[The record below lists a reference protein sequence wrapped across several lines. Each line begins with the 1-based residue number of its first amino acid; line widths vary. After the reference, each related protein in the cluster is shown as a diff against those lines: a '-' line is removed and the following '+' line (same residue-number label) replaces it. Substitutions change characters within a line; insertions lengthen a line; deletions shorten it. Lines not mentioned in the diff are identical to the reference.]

1 MGSVDGM
8 MVLTRERGTDNGKL
22 IVTGREI
29 EKEHAYT
36 LLWDMEM
43 ASWRMTD
50 PHTHTMSADDTRQ
63 TSIQAVVDAANEPIT
78 VQGVIEQLIA
88 TQGPQEWMT
97 AHKIGTDLGRL
108 AMAGKIRRLDRGLYA
123 PINTSNDFHSRGI

>member
-29 EKEHAYT
+29 EKERAYT
-36 LLWDMEM
+36 LLWDAQM

-50 PHTHTMSADDTRQ
+50 PHTYSVSADDTRQ
-63 TSIQAVVDAANEPIT
+63 TSVLAVVNATNEPIT
-78 VQGVIEQLIA
+78 VQGTIEQLIVA
-88 TQGPQEWMT
+88 HGPQEWIDG
-97 AHKIGTDLGRL
+97 HKVGTDLGRL

-123 PINTSNDFHSRGI
+123 PLKADSFHSRE